1 MTMPVRSCLAC
12 GQVDDHPRHVITLPD
27 HSEVTYHM
35 DCHARMNPPCE
46 ICTAQTETATGV
58 TGDELRAH
66 ITSSEQA
73 EYLAANHANLL
84 EG

>member
-1 MTMPVRSCLAC
+1 MSQPVRNCLAC

-35 DCHARMNPPCE
+35 DCHSRMNPPCE
-46 ICTAQTETATGV
+46 VCTAQTANAEGK
-58 TGDELRAH
+58 TGDELRAV
-66 ITSSEQA
+66 ITSPEQA
-73 EYLAANHANLL
+73 EFLATNYANLL